1 MIPRKT
7 LLRSGSPLT
16 FLVKGQGVFLF
27 AVDVSAAE
35 CTFAVAAA
43 GAEAPGL
50 DVRLTTTAVQI
61 TNSQTKEPLIDP
73 KNTKGLTGHT
83 DAYYWLSVDA
93 QNQRLYVGVGEAR
106 KETAIYTYQLS
117 HANKAFLEA
126 LTHITDC
133 SPVISPLAM
142 VRDPITSSVPLL
154 VRRSH
159 ELTMEDVASF
169 KYLPKAHLSPV
180 AQTLY
185 DCIGWKAFM
194 LNDPTFPNF
203 SNAIERSIATPGLWC
218 HERLKQKANEFG
230 KPNPL
235 ETYLRI
241 TLNENNGES
250 PGIPYVMEIWPPNHF
265 SPIHSHSAAHAIIR
279 VLHGTIHVA
288 LYPYLCAEGTPFAEH
303 DFKKDQITWISPTL
317 NQTHKLTNLA
327 PHNKT
332 CITIQ
337 CYMYATTDT
346 AHYDYFDYIDAD
358 GNKQQYEPDSDM
370 DFIAFKQLM
379 KDEWSA
385 VPTTVTCGCWSKP
398 SAP

>member
-7 LLRSGSPLT
+7 LLRSDSPIT
-16 FLVKGQGVFLF
+16 FLVKGQGVFSF
-27 AVDVSAAE
+27 AVSSATEA
-35 CTFAVAAA
+35 CTFKVVSTDSTN
-43 GAEAPGL
+43 GL
-50 DVRLTTTAVQI
+50 DVCMTLSSVHI
-61 TNSQTKEPLIDP
+61 TNIQTKEPLLDP
-73 KNTKGLTGHT
+73 KNTKGLTGHKG
-83 DAYYWLSVDA
+83 AYYWLSVDA
-93 QNQRLYVGVGEAR
+93 QNQRLHVGIGEAR
-106 KETAIYTYQLS
+106 KETAIYTYQFS
-117 HANKAFLEA
+117 QAAHASNKAFLES
-126 LTHITDC
+126 LTHIADC
-133 SPVISPLAM
+133 SPSIQPLSM
-142 VRDPITSSVPLL
+142 LRDPITNSVPLL

-194 LNDPTFPNF
+194 LNDPTFPDF
-203 SNAIERSIATPGLWC
+203 SKAIERSIATPGLWC
-218 HERLKQKANEFG
+218 YERLKQKAGEFG

-250 PGIPYVMEIWPPNHF
+250 PGIPYVMEIWPPGHF

-279 VLHGTIHVA
+279 VLHGSIHVA
-288 LYPYLCAEGTPFAEH
+288 LYPYLCADGEGIAPFAEH

-317 NQTHKLTNLA
+317 NQTHKLTNLGSE
-327 PHNKT
+327 KT

-337 CYMYATTDT
+337 CYMYATNDT
-346 AHYDYFDYIDAD
+346 VHYDYFDYIDAS

-370 DFIAFKQLM
+370 DFMDFKQLM
-379 KDEWSA
+379 KEEWSA
-385 VPTTVTCGCWSKP
+385 VPKPVSCGCF
-398 SAP
+398 